1 MFSWNRGANGCNE
14 SSTSFESITTGT
26 FLNSRRP
33 ERGSSLTRLNV
44 GGDIPC
50 DFLRHENCA
59 SVIAGASTEYIHL
72 GRASGSHL
80 VSWLCWKVNTNFL
93 ESGERSAARQGPPG
107 ISLYIQVHSLRL
119 CVTQMWPVTRHDCLL
134 AKKGADH
141 IATHSQ
147 CSLDWLT
154 HRDTPN
160 PNRPVP

>member
-1 MFSWNRGANGCNE
+1 MAVTTLLSRGLMPRLVELDVGWTCQYYYMVYLDATCWNRGANGCNE

-72 GRASGSHL
+72 GRASRSHL
-80 VSWLCWKVNTNFL
+80 VS
-93 ESGERSAARQGPPG
+93 
-107 ISLYIQVHSLRL
+107 
-119 CVTQMWPVTRHDCLL
+119 
-134 AKKGADH
+134 
-141 IATHSQ
+141 
-147 CSLDWLT
+147 
-154 HRDTPN
+154 
-160 PNRPVP
+160 